1 MQKRSPSAQTSIDLY
16 EFSRFILT
24 GMTATV
30 GNMATV
36 YASGF
41 LIEYRLALIAGLIVG
56 FLISFVMGKLFA
68 FKSPSTSA
76 TRHELGRF
84 ILVYAFGA
92 TLYWFVASF
101 VGLHVASRFLP
112 PRLAQLVGVFAGAS
126 LMVITSYFGHRLF
139 TFAGAKNR

>member
-1 MQKRSPSAQTSIDLY
+1 MSKINPTSQTSVDLC
-16 EFSRFILT
+16 EFLRFILT
-24 GMTATV
+24 GVTATV

-36 YASGF
+36 YASGYF
-41 LIEYRLALIAGLIVG
+41 IEYRLALIAGLIVG

-68 FKSPSTSA
+68 FQSASASA
-76 TRHELGRF
+76 TRQEFGRF

-101 VGLHVASRFLP
+101 VGMYVASQFLP
-112 PRLAQLVGVFAGAS
+112 PRFAQLVGVFAGAS

-139 TFAGAKNR
+139 TFAGAKNL